1 MLEFSPAE
9 AESLIEQ
16 HRHEL
21 YSFLVRRVNCN
32 ETANDLLQDTFFRLI
47 NVKTAQPIQN
57 PRAFIYRI
65 ASNLATDYLRRQK
78 NDTAELSDIEVTNL
92 ADETATPEQSLMSTE
107 QLDLCVQALDQ
118 LSPLCLKIFVLS
130 RFEGYTHQ
138 QIADELGISTS
149 WVEKNI
155 IKALKQCKLAINR

>member
-78 NDTAELSDIEVTNL
+78 IDTAELSDIEVTNL
-92 ADETATPEQSLMSTE
+92 TDETATPEQSLMSTE
-107 QLDLCVQALDQ
+107 
-118 LSPLCLKIFVLS
+118 
-130 RFEGYTHQ
+130 
-138 QIADELGISTS
+138 
-149 WVEKNI
+149 
-155 IKALKQCKLAINR
+155 

>member
-57 PRAFIYRI
+57 PRAFIYRPPTWLPI
-65 ASNLATDYLRRQK
+65 ICVGKRVIR
-78 NDTAELSDIEVTNL
+78 LSYPI
-92 ADETATPEQSLMSTE
+92 
-107 QLDLCVQALDQ
+107 
-118 LSPLCLKIFVLS
+118 
-130 RFEGYTHQ
+130 
-138 QIADELGISTS
+138 
-149 WVEKNI
+149 
-155 IKALKQCKLAINR
+155 